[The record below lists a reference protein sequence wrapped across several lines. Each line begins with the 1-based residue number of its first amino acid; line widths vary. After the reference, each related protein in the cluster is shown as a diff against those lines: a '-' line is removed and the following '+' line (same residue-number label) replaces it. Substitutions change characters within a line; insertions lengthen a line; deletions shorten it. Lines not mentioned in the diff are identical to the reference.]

1 MRETDAPYSDNRCSK
16 DEIYFKEACYYL
28 SKEDDKAVSQDYAH
42 YNKCQERDA
51 HLASFSDIS
60 EHFLIARESS
70 PLSGSA
76 YWIGLIYNDTSRT
89 FTWLHG
95 LPATFTMWAKYEP
108 AHENGMCVT
117 FGFDGV
123 NFGWATAECST
134 KAGYVC
140 KSKPNAARR
149 PVSNI
154 DLLGILNAPSVPVTV
169 PSQISASR

>member
-1 MRETDAPYSDNRCSK
+1 MG
-16 DEIYFKEACYYL
+16 ACYYL
-28 SKEDDKAVSQDYAH
+28 SKEEDMPVSQDYAH
-42 YNKCQERDA
+42 YHKCQERDA

-70 PLSGSA
+70 PFSGSA
-76 YWIGLIYNDTSRT
+76 HWIGLIYNDTSRA

-108 AHENGMCVT
+108 VHENVMCVT
-117 FGFDGV
+117 FAFDGV
-123 NFGWATAECST
+123 RFGWAAAKCST

-140 KSKPNAARR
+140 KSNPNTATR

-154 DLLGILNAPSVPVTV
+154 ELLENLFMDPASLLGTV
-169 PSQISASR
+169 PPQISASR

>member
-1 MRETDAPYSDNRCSK
+1 MRETDPPDSDNRCSK

-28 SKEDDKAVSQDYAH
+28 SKEGDKAVSYDCAH

-70 PLSGSA
+70 PFSGSA

-117 FGFDGV
+117 FEFDGV
-123 NFGWATAECST
+123 RFGWAVAKCST

-140 KSKPNAARR
+140 KSKPNTARR
-149 PVSNI
+149 PVSNVES
-154 DLLGILNAPSVPVTV
+154 LGILNATSVPVTV
-169 PSQISASR
+169 PSKISAGR